1 MADVDWHG
9 FLAGF
14 APEYRVLAVKSYRVD
29 LGAALRVPL
38 LPCLDHE
45 ATLHASSDAHVSAY
59 VQGVDDGG
67 GIHEVALHG
76 ARRLVLDEVSTAGE
90 HSPVA
95 AERLRSHLARRHPGL
110 AIHVH
115 RASRLRG
122 DPRAIEASRAQVT
135 LREVLTGEDLAH
147 TEAQIRRLDAVASII
162 EKESRV
168 ASWGVR
174 TATTP
179 LLAVA
184 GVLAYLLVEA
194 FAHTLSS
201 GATTTLRYAIVTAI
215 GAVLLYLGLKAV
227 QLTGISSRVSK
238 RSTEYGLVL
247 EERRRL
253 AVRGPA
259 ATS

>member
-14 APEYRVLAVKSYRVD
+14 APAYRVLAVKSYRVD
-29 LGAALRVPL
+29 LGASLPIPL

-45 ATLHASSDAHVSAY
+45 ATLHASSDAHVSVY
-59 VQGVDDGG
+59 VQGDDAAR

-76 ARRLVLDEVSTAGE
+76 PRRLVLDEVSTAGE
-90 HSPVA
+90 HSRAA
-95 AERLRSHLARRHPGL
+95 AEDLRAHLARRYPGL
-110 AIHVH
+110 AIQVH

-147 TEAQIRRLDAVASII
+147 TDAQIRRLDAVASII

-184 GVLAYLLVEA
+184 GVLAYLVVEA
-194 FAHTLSS
+194 FADALTP
-201 GATTTLRYAIVTAI
+201 GATTTLRYAIVTVI
-215 GAVLLYLGLKAV
+215 GAALLYLGLKAV

-253 AVRGPA
+253 EAPGRPA
-259 ATS
+259 AR